1 LRKDNGQVAKR
12 ETSYEKWIREEGI
25 PIVEGYGIEDVTL
38 LPRKP
43 WGRTGGKGSYI
54 QLKGMEGFTGMY
66 VGEIPSGSALN
77 AEKHLYEELIYILQG
92 VGATEVWSGSGNKRV
107 QFEWQP
113 GSLFAVPLHCF
124 HRMINGSREPAIF
137 LAVTS
142 APLMIDLLHNIPFI
156 FGCDYPFDD
165 RFDGRADY
173 FVPTSKRQEQGGF
186 FNWESNFIADA
197 RGALVDPSEAKG
209 YGVRITSFD
218 MGGSTLVGHIA
229 EWPVG
234 RYHKAHFHQGGA
246 ILLILHSE
254 GYTLMWPQEAGMRPY
269 QSGHGDQVVK
279 VEWRVGSVFSPPTGW
294 FHQHFN
300 TGTEK
305 ARQLA
310 FRYSGQ
316 SGNYLFGAWKAI
328 NKEGVRTSIREGGT
342 LIEYEDEDPQI
353 RKDFAATI
361 TKAAIPMTMPAFE
374 YAAL

>member
-1 LRKDNGQVAKR
+1 MAKR
-12 ETSYEKWIREEGI
+12 ATSYEAWLREEGI
-25 PIVEGYGIEDVTL
+25 PVVEGYGIEDVTV

-43 WGRTGGKGSYI
+43 WQRTGGSGAYI
-54 QLKGMEGFTGMY
+54 ELKGMEGFTGMY
-66 VGEIPSGSALN
+66 VGEIPARGALHP
-77 AEKHLYEELIYILQG
+77 EHHLYEELIYIIRG
-92 VGATEVWSGSGNKRV
+92 VGATEIWSAGDEKRKMH
-107 QFEWQP
+107 FEWQP
-113 GSLFAVPLHCF
+113 GSLFAIPLNAR
-124 HRMINGSREPAIF
+124 HRMVNGSNEPVIF

-142 APLMIDLLHNIPFI
+142 APLMIDLLHNVPFVL
-156 FGCDYPFDD
+156 GCEYKFTD
-165 RFDGRADY
+165 RFDGQANY
-173 FVPTSKRQEQGGF
+173 FVPTNDRKEVGGF
-186 FNWESNFIADA
+186 INWESNFIADA

-246 ILLILHSE
+246 ILLILRSE
-254 GYTLMWPQEAGMRPY
+254 GYTLMWPQEAGIRPY
-269 QSGHGDQVVK
+269 RSGHGDKVVR
-279 VEWRVGSVFSPPTGW
+279 VNWREGSVFSPPSGW

-300 TGTEK
+300 TGKEK

-316 SGNYLFGAWKAI
+316 SGKYLLGCWRAI

-342 LIEYEDEDPQI
+342 LIEYEDEDPQVQ
-353 RKDFAATI
+353 KDFDAELKKTGVS
-361 TKAAIPMTMPAFE
+361 MEMPQFN